1 MRRLGRHL
9 RPRRS
14 RPPRTSGE
22 PARHLDADLRLCSQ
36 IKLGVCFH
44 TMVKWAPVYT
54 IKRHSRRMAAEAP
67 RPFRHLSPSIAAKR
81 SFPAV
86 DLTVSFACPE
96 KKSRS
101 FSCLY
106 GPETI

>member
-9 RPRRS
+9 RPTRS

-22 PARHLDADLRLCSQ
+22 SARYLDADLRRCSQ
-36 IKLGVCFH
+36 IELGVCFH

-67 RPFRHLSPSIAAKR
+67 RPFRHLSPSIASKR
-81 SFPAV
+81 KFLAV
-86 DLTVSFACPE
+86 DVTVSP
-96 KKSRS
+96 
-101 FSCLY
+101 
-106 GPETI
+106 